1 MDGHLVIGLL
11 VFKHV
16 LVSLIFATRFRFF
29 RTRCVV
35 WLCFRTVICINRYKG
50 WNMLNLLPYLKKYNS
65 CDVILQSND
74 IFDESMTMQLQS
86 RGARTYKIKL
96 QWAIG

>member
-1 MDGHLVIGLL
+1 
-11 VFKHV
+11 
-16 LVSLIFATRFRFF
+16 
-29 RTRCVV
+29 
-35 WLCFRTVICINRYKG
+35 
-50 WNMLNLLPYLKKYNS
+50 MLNLLPYLEKYNS